1 MRAKTPQPSA
11 PFGLL
16 VRSTLVGLAAL
27 CAALP
32 GLAQTTIGLNFVG
45 GKANTS
51 VSSLGSGDS
60 AGVISQSNW
69 NNLTGQSGSDTTLVN
84 NSGSNVSGLSV
95 SYTSLN
101 TWADG
106 AISNTAGNDRLMRG
120 YLDFNVNS
128 GSASVTVSGLTSAVY
143 DVIVYT
149 NGDED
154 SRTGRFDIG
163 AQSFWVKD
171 NTTFS
176 GTFVQ
181 GTDTADPGSH
191 AATQAGNYMVF
202 SGLTG
207 SSFTL
212 NATGAYTTDGTLRA
226 PVNAV
231 QIVQPANTLFWD
243 RNGSTSGAGSSPSGN
258 WATSG
263 SSRTNWSTS
272 ASGNVSTQDW
282 VNGAVAV
289 FSAGTD
295 ATSAY
300 TVNVA
305 SASIQTGAIFVQ
317 EGNVTFNTSTGGS
330 IRLSDSTPDVIVASG
345 ASATVNVRLENN
357 ITTASATGLQKL
369 GAGTL
374 TLGSTLN
381 NYGGKTVITE
391 GTLRLGTSGV
401 IPNGSALTVASGAT
415 FDLNNQTETI
425 GSLAGAGTVAL
436 GTGTLIAGGNNT
448 STFFS
453 GNITG
458 TGIFEK
464 TGTGTFTLG
473 SDLSYDGTLRL
484 SGGTLALNGFDLSL
498 TTLRITGN
506 SILDFGAGTASLL
519 TTGNLLI
526 DSGVTLTIN
535 NWTDTIDYFYALNNP
550 GGAQGSP
557 PLNQIVFAGFTGG
570 DTKWQSFDKQVTPVP
585 EPSTYGA
592 IFMAALCGV
601 WFWRRRPSA

>member
-1 MRAKTPQPSA
+1 MRAKTPQTPTL
-11 PFGLL
+11 PRLF
-16 VRSTLVGLAAL
+16 VRSALIGLAAL
-27 CAALP
+27 HAALT
-32 GLAQTTIGLNFVG
+32 GLAQTSIGLNFVG

-51 VSSLGSGDS
+51 VSSMGSGET
-60 AGVISQSNW
+60 AGVISQTDW
-69 NNLTGQSGSDTTLVN
+69 NNLSGLSGSDSSLVD
-84 NSGSNVSGLSV
+84 NSGNTVSGLSV

-101 TWADG
+101 TWADQ
-106 AISNTAGNDRLMRG
+106 AISNSAGNDRLMRG
-120 YLDFNVNS
+120 YLDFNVNN
-128 GSASVTVSGLTSAVY
+128 GSASVTVSGLTAPVY

-149 NGDED
+149 NGDENA
-154 SRTGRFDIG
+154 RVGRFQIG

-171 NTTFS
+171 NATFS
-176 GTFVQ
+176 GTFIQ

-212 NATGAYTTDGTLRA
+212 DATGAYTTDGTLRA
-226 PVNAV
+226 PVNAI
-231 QIVQPANTLFWD
+231 QIVQPATTLYWD
-243 RNGSTSGAGSSPSGN
+243 RNGSSSGAGSSPSGN

-263 SSRTNWSTS
+263 SNRTNWSNSAAGTS
-272 ASGNVSTQDW
+272 STVNW
-282 VNGAVAV
+282 TNGAVAV
-289 FSAGTD
+289 FSAGAD
-295 ATSAY
+295 ATGTY

-305 SASIQTGAIFVQ
+305 SSSIQTGAIFVQ
-317 EGNVTFNTSTGGS
+317 EGNVTFSTSNGGS
-330 IRLSDSTPDVIVASG
+330 IRLSDSTPDIIVASG
-345 ASATVNVRLENN
+345 ASAAVNVRLENN
-357 ITTASATGLQKL
+357 ITSASATGLQKL

-374 TLGSTLN
+374 TLGSTAN

-391 GTLRLGTSGV
+391 GTLRLGASGV

-453 GNITG
+453 GAITG
-458 TGIFEK
+458 TGVFEK

-473 SDLSYDGTLRL
+473 SDLTYAGTLRL
-484 SGGTLALNGFDLSL
+484 SSGTLALNGFDLSL
-498 TTLRITGN
+498 NTLHITGN
-506 SILDFGAGTASLL
+506 SILDFGAGGASFL
-519 TTGNLLI
+519 TTSNLLI
-526 DSGVTLTIN
+526 DAGVTLTIN

-550 GGAQGSP
+550 GGSQGTA
-557 PLNQIVFAGFTGG
+557 PLNQIVFAGFTGN

-592 IFMAALCGV
+592 IFMAGLCGV
-601 WFWRRRPSA
+601 WFWRRRSSR